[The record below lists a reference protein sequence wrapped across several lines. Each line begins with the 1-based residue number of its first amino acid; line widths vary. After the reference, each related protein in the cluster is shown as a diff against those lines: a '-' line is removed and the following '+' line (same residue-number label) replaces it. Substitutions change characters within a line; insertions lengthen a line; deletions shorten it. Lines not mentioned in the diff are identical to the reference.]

1 MEYWDITIDALRAC
15 VGISAAAYA
24 LSGLGLNLQFGFTGL
39 LNLGHAGS
47 MMVGAYG
54 VGVSVEHGL
63 PLGVGVIVGVVAALL
78 TGIILGFFTLRLRY
92 EYLAIIT
99 IAFAEILR
107 TVIKSS
113 WAEPLTGGVFGIQS
127 FADAFY
133 NINPVPSGDY
143 GVGDFIFTERSLWL
157 MLVAWSVVLIIAYLL
172 YRAINSPWGRV
183 LKSIREDEDL
193 TRSLGKN
200 VFLYKIQSLALGGTL
215 GAMGGIILAIDQQNI
230 HPDFFMP
237 LITFQIYVLVIIGGT
252 SRVWGPVAGAIAF
265 WFIFE
270 WLNGLSRLAIDN
282 NWFGPLLQST
292 DAGPM
297 RQILVGLGL
306 IALLIFRPGGILGK
320 AKGAAANA

>member
-15 VGISAAAYA
+15 IGISAAAYA

-47 MMVGAYG
+47 MMIGAYG
-54 VGVSVEHGL
+54 VGISVDQGL
-63 PLGVGVIVGVVAALL
+63 PLGVGIIVGITAALM

-99 IAFAEILR
+99 IASAEILR
-107 TVIKSS
+107 TIIRSS
-113 WAEPLTGGVFGIQS
+113 WADPLTGSVFGIQG
-127 FADAFY
+127 FANAFY
-133 NINPVPSGDY
+133 DINPIPSGSY
-143 GVGDFIFTERSLWL
+143 GTGGFVFTERSLWL
-157 MLVAWSVVLIIAYLL
+157 MLVAWSVVFIIAWLL
-172 YRAINSPWGRV
+172 YRVINSPFGRV

-200 VFLYKIQSLALGGTL
+200 VFIYKVQSLALGGAL

-237 LITFQIYVLVIIGGT
+237 IITFQIYILVIIGGT
-252 SRVWGPVAGAIAF
+252 SRVWGPVAGAVAF

-282 NWFGPLLQST
+282 EWFGPLLQST
-292 DAGPM
+292 DSGAM
-297 RQILVGLGL
+297 RQILIGLGL
-306 IALLIFRPGGILGK
+306 IALLILRPDGILGRRK
-320 AKGAAANA
+320 KIISNA